1 VTPAPGRS
9 EPLTGRRDNIAWR
22 HHDFEDRARPVKIVV
37 AGPFSAGK
45 TTLITTISEVAVL
58 STERQVTDHTGS
70 VKSHTT
76 VALDFGRITFDNG
89 ASIHIFGTP
98 GQRRFEDVWGAV
110 ADGMVGLV
118 LLVHAGDDRSA
129 KEARSIFDAFKRYA
143 DVPYCV
149 GVTHLDRVGLPPS
162 VVIEEVRAG
171 LGLETSVPVVACDP
185 RRREDVKALLLRI
198 LVAVQARLD
207 EAQHGRRL

>member
-1 VTPAPGRS
+1 MTSFPGRS
-9 EPLTGRRDNIAWR
+9 GPLTGGRRTNIAWR
-22 HHDFEDRARPVKIVV
+22 HHDFEARARPVKIVV

-45 TTLITTISEVAVL
+45 TTLITTISEVPVL
-58 STERQVTDHTGS
+58 STERKVTDHTGAI
-70 VKSHTT
+70 KPHTT

-118 LLVHAGDDRSA
+118 LLVHAGDERSA
-129 KEARSIFDAFKRYA
+129 GEARLILDAFRRFA

-149 GVTHLDRVGLPPS
+149 GVTHLDRVARRPS
-162 VVIEEVRAG
+162 QVVERVRA
-171 LGLETSVPVVACDP
+171 LLDIDATVPVLACDP
-185 RRREDVKALLLRI
+185 RQKEDVKVLLLRI
-198 LVAVQARLD
+198 FVAVQARLHQ
-207 EAQHGRRL
+207 AQHG